1 VCPVFSPLP
10 DLLPLADLGEY
21 RGVCPDPPISCGTR
35 GNLTIY
41 ACGIPWLMVALGVD
55 AGRAISLGLVPFL
68 IGDAIKILFAAVL
81 LPEVWRLVGA
91 WE

>member
-1 VCPVFSPLP
+1 
-10 DLLPLADLGEY
+10 
-21 RGVCPDPPISCGTR
+21 
-35 GNLTIY
+35 
-41 ACGIPWLMVALGVD
+41 MVALGVD